1 MSFEDFVFYLRNYK
15 SSPAQAHEY
24 VIKNG
29 ISELIDYSECTT
41 EPIRSAWYTSILMYD
56 MTRDKNIPL
65 YERCRAERRMRA
77 AWREFESLYVY
88 KEPTVPE
95 LPY

>member
-1 MSFEDFVFYLRNYK
+1 MSFEDFVFCLRNYK

-24 VIKNG
+24 AIKNG

-56 MTRDKNIPL
+56 MTWDKNISL

-88 KEPTVPE
+88 KEPSVPE
-95 LPY
+95 LPH